1 MTRRCRVALSII
13 QRNIRRWLA
22 MRNWQWWK
30 LYTRVKP
37 LLSVAR
43 QEDEMKKKEEEL
55 EKTKQELAK
64 VSKIKKELE
73 EQNVTLLQTKSDLF
87 LQLQAEQDNVADLE
101 ERIAQLVNTKGDYEE
116 QVDSPNLGLMLCR
129 KNKQV
134 SR

>member
-1 MTRRCRVALSII
+1 VILYRVALSII

-87 LQLQAEQDNVADLE
+87 LQLQAEQDNVVDLE

-116 QVDSPNLGLMLCR
+116 QVLVVNHSLYF
-129 KNKQV
+129 K
-134 SR
+134 

>member
-1 MTRRCRVALSII
+1 MILYRVALSII

-87 LQLQAEQDNVADLE
+87 LQLQAEQDNVVDLE

-116 QVDSPNLGLMLCR
+116 QVLVVNHSLYF
-129 KNKQV
+129 K
-134 SR
+134 